1 MTKHYFKLLILLL
14 PIGLLAQDNSQDT
27 IMIGL
32 SIPEIVFAEDKDE
45 TERLLNPSKI
55 EKIDAVKIF
64 ETAPSTSADALQKT
78 GAVMIQMSQSGGG
91 SPIIRGFEANRV
103 LLVVD
108 GVRLNNAIYRS
119 GHLQNSIS
127 VSPLMLDNIDII
139 FGPSSVKYGSDAL
152 GGVVHYHTK
161 SPKKGQLWK
170 ANLLQR
176 YTSANNGVNLYFDQS
191 WSKGKWGFLQA
202 INLNRFGNLKM
213 GAQRN
218 HGYEN
223 WGNEEHITNG
233 KEQLRTAYDQV
244 DFIQKIRF
252 DASQHLSYK
261 LNLQL
266 SSTTNLN
273 RFDQLNDLSGGT
285 PKYTEWYYGPQKR
298 LLLSLGTEHQ
308 KKTVFYD
315 SFNNT
320 LSYQQLE
327 ESRNSQ
333 KLNADLIERIE
344 NVSVFANTADF
355 IKKWDYNT
363 LNYGI
368 DLQHNIVRSSA
379 TENYNTRYAD
389 GGSDMTSLSVYSQY
403 KHPFSKSSYF
413 SVGARYS
420 KVQLNGKF
428 NETQSL
434 GLPFNAVQLDND
446 AITAS
451 AGLKWYMGKGW
462 ESTIAA
468 STGFRSPNV
477 DDVTKV
483 FEKSGKLTVPNED
496 LSPEFSK
503 NIELTINKS
512 LGKSYLSATYYYTLL
527 EDAIVKQAF
536 SLNGQDSLWYDDEYL
551 TVYANT
557 NSQDAFLFGY
567 NAKAYIHLNKHWSST
582 HTISYTYGKDESADA
597 LLDHIPPLY
606 GKSQI
611 DWVKNNY
618 RLGLFAFYNAWK
630 KAEDYSPNGSD
641 NLDEATADGT
651 PAWWTLNLSCS
662 INLSDKLVAQLNVE
676 NILDIHYKTFSSGIS
691 APGRNVILSIKTEF

>member
-451 AGLKWYMGKGW
+451 AGLKWDMGKGW

-536 SLNGQDSLWYDDEYL
+536 SLNGQDSLWYDGQYL
-551 TVYANT
+551 PVYANT

-676 NILDIHYKTFSSGIS
+676 NILDVHYKTFSSGIS

>member
-434 GLPFNAVQLDND
+434 GLPFNTVQLDND

-451 AGLKWYMGKGW
+451 AGLKWDMGKGW

-536 SLNGQDSLWYDDEYL
+536 SLNGQDSLWYDGEYL

-582 HTISYTYGKDESADA
+582 HTISYTYGKDESADE

-676 NILDIHYKTFSSGIS
+676 NILDVHYKTFSSGIS

>member
-27 IMIGL
+27 IMIGQ

-403 KHPFSKSSYF
+403 KHPLSKSSYF

-451 AGLKWYMGKGW
+451 AGLKWDMGKGW

-536 SLNGQDSLWYDDEYL
+536 SLNGQDSLWYDGEYL
-551 TVYANT
+551 PVYANT

-676 NILDIHYKTFSSGIS
+676 NILDVHYKTFSSGIS

>member
-14 PIGLLAQDNSQDT
+14 PIGLIAQDNSQDT

-191 WSKGKWGFLQA
+191 WSKGKWGFIQA

-434 GLPFNAVQLDND
+434 GLPFNAVQIDND

-451 AGLKWYMGKGW
+451 AGLKWDMGKGW

-536 SLNGQDSLWYDDEYL
+536 SLNGQDSLWYDGEYL
-551 TVYANT
+551 PVYANT

-676 NILDIHYKTFSSGIS
+676 NILDVHYKTFSSGIS

>member
-451 AGLKWYMGKGW
+451 AGLKWDMGKGW

-503 NIELTINKS
+503 NIELTINKN

-536 SLNGQDSLWYDDEYL
+536 SLNGQDSLWYDGEYL

-676 NILDIHYKTFSSGIS
+676 NILDVHYKTFSSGIS

>member
-119 GHLQNSIS
+119 GHLQNSIG

-451 AGLKWYMGKGW
+451 AGLKWDMGKGW

-536 SLNGQDSLWYDDEYL
+536 SLNGQDSLWYDGEYL

-676 NILDIHYKTFSSGIS
+676 NILDVHYKTFSSGIS

>member
-14 PIGLLAQDNSQDT
+14 PIGLIAQDNSQDT

-403 KHPFSKSSYF
+403 KYPFSKSSYF

-446 AITAS
+446 AITSS
-451 AGLKWYMGKGW
+451 AGLKWDMSKGW

-536 SLNGQDSLWYDDEYL
+536 SLNGQDSLWYDGEYL
-551 TVYANT
+551 PVYANT

-676 NILDIHYKTFSSGIS
+676 NILDVHYKTFSSGIS

>member
-45 TERLLNPSKI
+45 TERLLSPSKI

-451 AGLKWYMGKGW
+451 AGLKWDMGKGW

-536 SLNGQDSLWYDDEYL
+536 SLNGQDSLWYDGEYL
-551 TVYANT
+551 PVYANT

-676 NILDIHYKTFSSGIS
+676 NILDVHYKTFSSGIS

>member
-14 PIGLLAQDNSQDT
+14 PIGLIAQDNSQDT

-78 GAVMIQMSQSGGG
+78 GAIMIQMSQSGGG

-233 KEQLRTAYDQV
+233 KEQLITAYDQV

-344 NVSVFANTADF
+344 NVSVIANTADF

-368 DLQHNIVRSSA
+368 DLRHNIVRSSA

-403 KHPFSKSSYF
+403 KYPFSKSSYF

-451 AGLKWYMGKGW
+451 AGLKWDMGKGW

-536 SLNGQDSLWYDDEYL
+536 SLNGQDSLWYDGEYL
-551 TVYANT
+551 PVYANT

-676 NILDIHYKTFSSGIS
+676 NILDVHYKTFSSGIS

>member
-91 SPIIRGFEANRV
+91 SLIIRGFEANRV

-451 AGLKWYMGKGW
+451 AGLKWDMGKGW

-536 SLNGQDSLWYDDEYL
+536 SLNGQDSLWYDGEYL

-676 NILDIHYKTFSSGIS
+676 NILDVHYKTFSSGIS

>member
-55 EKIDAVKIF
+55 EKVDAVKIF

-161 SPKKGQLWK
+161 SPKKGQHWK

-428 NETQSL
+428 NENQSL

-451 AGLKWYMGKGW
+451 AGLKWDMGKGW

-536 SLNGQDSLWYDDEYL
+536 SLNGQDSLWYDGEYL

-676 NILDIHYKTFSSGIS
+676 NILDVHYKTFSSGIS

>member
-434 GLPFNAVQLDND
+434 GLPFNTVQLDND

-451 AGLKWYMGKGW
+451 AGLKWDMGKGW

-536 SLNGQDSLWYDDEYL
+536 SLNGQDSLWYDGEYL

-676 NILDIHYKTFSSGIS
+676 NILDVHYKTFSSGIS

>member
-161 SPKKGQLWK
+161 SPKKGQHWK

-252 DASQHLSYK
+252 DASQDLSYK

-428 NETQSL
+428 NENQSL

-451 AGLKWYMGKGW
+451 AGLKWDMGNGW

-536 SLNGQDSLWYDDEYL
+536 SLNGQDSLWYDGEYL

-676 NILDIHYKTFSSGIS
+676 NILDVHYKTFSSGIS

>member
-45 TERLLNPSKI
+45 TERLLSPSKI

-244 DFIQKIRF
+244 DFIQRIRF

-403 KHPFSKSSYF
+403 KYPFSKSSYF

-451 AGLKWYMGKGW
+451 AGLKWDMGKGW

-536 SLNGQDSLWYDDEYL
+536 SLNGQDSLWYDGEYL
-551 TVYANT
+551 PVYANT

-582 HTISYTYGKDESADA
+582 HTISYTYGKDEGADA

-676 NILDIHYKTFSSGIS
+676 NILDVHYKTFSSGIS

>member
-14 PIGLLAQDNSQDT
+14 PMGLLAQDNSQDT

-55 EKIDAVKIF
+55 EKVDAVKIF

-161 SPKKGQLWK
+161 SPKKGQHWK

-428 NETQSL
+428 NENQSL

-451 AGLKWYMGKGW
+451 AGLKRDMGKGW

-536 SLNGQDSLWYDDEYL
+536 SLNGQDSLWYDGEYL

-641 NLDEATADGT
+641 NLDEAIADGT

-676 NILDIHYKTFSSGIS
+676 NILDVHYKTFSSGIS

>member
-45 TERLLNPSKI
+45 TERLLSPSKI

-233 KEQLRTAYDQV
+233 KEQLITAYDQV

-252 DASQHLSYK
+252 DASQLLSYK

-403 KHPFSKSSYF
+403 KYPFSKSSYF

-446 AITAS
+446 AITSS
-451 AGLKWYMGKGW
+451 AGLKWDMSKGW

-536 SLNGQDSLWYDDEYL
+536 SLNGQDSLWYDGEYL
-551 TVYANT
+551 PVYANT

-676 NILDIHYKTFSSGIS
+676 NILDVHYKTFSSGIS

>member
-55 EKIDAVKIF
+55 EKVDAVKIF

-161 SPKKGQLWK
+161 SPKKGQHWK

-428 NETQSL
+428 NENQSL

-451 AGLKWYMGKGW
+451 AGLKWDMGNGW

-536 SLNGQDSLWYDDEYL
+536 SLNGQDSLWYDGEYL

-676 NILDIHYKTFSSGIS
+676 NILDVHYKTFSSGIS

>member
-14 PIGLLAQDNSQDT
+14 PIGLIAQDNSQDT

-45 TERLLNPSKI
+45 TERLLSPSKI

-403 KHPFSKSSYF
+403 KYPFSKSSYF

-446 AITAS
+446 AITSS
-451 AGLKWYMGKGW
+451 AGLKWDMSKGW

-536 SLNGQDSLWYDDEYL
+536 SLNGQDSLWYDGEYL
-551 TVYANT
+551 PVYANT

-676 NILDIHYKTFSSGIS
+676 NILDVHYKTFSSGIS

>member
-161 SPKKGQLWK
+161 SPKKGQHWK

-428 NETQSL
+428 NENQSL

-451 AGLKWYMGKGW
+451 AGLKWDMGKGW

-536 SLNGQDSLWYDDEYL
+536 SLNGQDSLWYDGEYL

-676 NILDIHYKTFSSGIS
+676 NILDVHYKTFSSGIS

>member
-119 GHLQNSIS
+119 GHLQNSIG
-127 VSPLMLDNIDII
+127 VCPLMLNNIDII

-451 AGLKWYMGKGW
+451 AGLKWDMGKGW

-536 SLNGQDSLWYDDEYL
+536 SLNGQDSLWYDGEYL

-676 NILDIHYKTFSSGIS
+676 NILDVHYKTFSSGIS

>member
-368 DLQHNIVRSSA
+368 DLQHNIVRSSV

-451 AGLKWYMGKGW
+451 AGLKWDMGKGW

-676 NILDIHYKTFSSGIS
+676 NILDVHYKTFSSGIS

>member
-252 DASQHLSYK
+252 DASQDLSYK

-428 NETQSL
+428 NENQSL

-451 AGLKWYMGKGW
+451 AGLKWDMGNGW

-536 SLNGQDSLWYDDEYL
+536 SLNGQDSLWYDGEYL

-676 NILDIHYKTFSSGIS
+676 NILDVHYKTFSSGIS

>member
-451 AGLKWYMGKGW
+451 AGLKWDMGKGW

-536 SLNGQDSLWYDDEYL
+536 SLNGQDSLWYDGEYL
-551 TVYANT
+551 PVYANT

-676 NILDIHYKTFSSGIS
+676 NILDVHYKTFSSGIS

>member
-320 LSYQQLE
+320 LSYQQLK

-403 KHPFSKSSYF
+403 KHPFSNSSYF

-536 SLNGQDSLWYDDEYL
+536 SLNGQDSLWYDGEYL

-606 GKSQI
+606 GKSQL

-676 NILDIHYKTFSSGIS
+676 NILDVHYKTFSSGIS

>member
-161 SPKKGQLWK
+161 SPKKGQHWK

-403 KHPFSKSSYF
+403 KHPFSKSAYF

-428 NETQSL
+428 NENQSL

-451 AGLKWYMGKGW
+451 AGLKWDMGKGW

-536 SLNGQDSLWYDDEYL
+536 SLNGQDSLWYDGEYL

-676 NILDIHYKTFSSGIS
+676 NILDVHYKTFSSGIS

>member
-223 WGNEEHITNG
+223 WGNEEHITNS

-451 AGLKWYMGKGW
+451 AGLKWDMGKGW

-536 SLNGQDSLWYDDEYL
+536 SLNGQDSLWYDGEYL

-676 NILDIHYKTFSSGIS
+676 NILDVHYKTFSSGIS